1 MAELGVG
8 IMENVSEAKKS
19 QMLDVMLQTKIV
31 EHKTM
36 HGHGDG
42 IDIFSYYFRKEDIGP
57 LQRKCIVRP
66 ETIAWLL
73 EIPSEAGYEWRTK
86 VLRLET
92 LYRLQLLD
100 EKQQQAYAALLW
112 HYVSETTG
120 LPEGKDLHLFAYEK
134 LPCLD
139 ANILVKSIKQWFLS
153 RRLQDQ
159 FEDQQGCRSTM
170 GKIPY
175 LDELV
180 LVCENMEPGYW
191 SQKETE
197 QLLQDMQAYWCI
209 LRGKL
214 EKVRPESFA
223 ADEFRNRA
231 QKIEKTAAALCR
243 NTGMISTLVSEQL
256 QSMLQEMCAYNIS
269 IKELEIQIA
278 NSDAL
283 AASVCEEMQ
292 SSEKELTIGAQTAA
306 YQYIMAHPT
315 AEEAQVL
322 LNEFLNILRYR
333 KTPGLVS
340 AIYFLHNLVYADCQI
355 IRQRD
360 NQNHMDACLEMLAD
374 ILRVEQDCDM
384 PAKDILHARKAC
396 MSLAFRMYQM
406 PETSGGKG
414 VQRWKEIAADECEM
428 NEIRQEWVW

>member
-1 MAELGVG
+1 M
-8 IMENVSEAKKS
+8 
-19 QMLDVMLQTKIV
+19 
-31 EHKTM
+31 
-36 HGHGDG
+36 
-42 IDIFSYYFRKEDIGP
+42 
-57 LQRKCIVRP
+57 
-66 ETIAWLL
+66 
-73 EIPSEAGYEWRTK
+73 
-86 VLRLET
+86 
-92 LYRLQLLD
+92 
-100 EKQQQAYAALLW
+100 
-112 HYVSETTG
+112 
-120 LPEGKDLHLFAYEK
+120 
-134 LPCLD
+134 
-139 ANILVKSIKQWFLS
+139 
-153 RRLQDQ
+153 
-159 FEDQQGCRSTM
+159 
-170 GKIPY
+170 
-175 LDELV
+175 
-180 LVCENMEPGYW
+180 
-191 SQKETE
+191 
-197 QLLQDMQAYWCI
+197 
-209 LRGKL
+209 
-214 EKVRPESFA
+214 RPESFA

-384 PAKDILHARKAC
+384 PAKDILHARKHAC
-396 MSLAFRMYQM
+396 LLRSGCIRCRRQAGEKACSAGKRLRQMSV
-406 PETSGGKG
+406 K
-414 VQRWKEIAADECEM
+414 
-428 NEIRQEWVW
+428 